1 MSITGK
7 AQLFVVG
14 AIAVGVGVSQ
24 ADKAMNYTEV
34 EAVVTKSI
42 VDCYVKDGDNFLAQ
56 KSTDKMAY
64 MDCEL
69 APLAAEQ
76 FNYKKSA
83 IHKRSQYEFAYVSP
97 VDGSKQKGAD
107 TNDYAE
113 IKVGQKIKIYA
124 HKTEPGK
131 SRM

>member
-7 AQLFVVG
+7 AQLFVIG

-24 ADKAMNYTEV
+24 ADKTMNYIEV

-42 VDCYVKDGDNFLAQ
+42 VDCYVKSGNDFIAKKG
-56 KSTDKMAY
+56 TDDMAY
-64 MDCEL
+64 MNCEM
-69 APLAAEQ
+69 APYAAEQ
-76 FNYKKSA
+76 FGFKKEA
-83 IHKRSQYEFAYVSP
+83 IQKRSQYEFAYVSP

-107 TNDYAE
+107 NNEHAE
-113 IKVGQKIKIYA
+113 IKSGQKIKIYA
-124 HKTEPGK
+124 HKKEPGK